1 MFDSQVKNLI
11 LYVLN
16 KNKLKKV
23 KPFHKECMITEESK
37 LPEAI
42 RVIPS
47 PIPRTNNG
55 GISHKLKWAN
65 AKIKAETMM
74 PEITPKS
81 FERVGNK
88 IPRNIIS
95 SNRGANKVVVTNNR
109 KNDK

>member
-1 MFDSQVKNLI
+1 
-11 LYVLN
+11 
-16 KNKLKKV
+16 
-23 KPFHKECMITEESK
+23 MITEENK

-42 RVIPS
+42 LVIAN

-55 GISHKLKWAN
+55 GISPKLKWSK
-65 AKIKAETMM
+65 AKINAETII

-81 FERVGNK
+81 LERVGSK

-95 SNRGANKVVVTNNR
+95 SNKGASKVVVKNNK

>member
-1 MFDSQVKNLI
+1 M
-11 LYVLN
+11 
-16 KNKLKKV
+16 KKV
-23 KPFHKECMITEESK
+23 KPFHKECIITEESK

-42 RVIPS
+42 LVIPS

-55 GISHKLKWAN
+55 GISPKLKWAN
-65 AKIKAETMM
+65 AKIKAETIM

-81 FERVGNK
+81 LERVGSK

-95 SNRGANKVVVTNNR
+95 SNRGANIVVVTNNR